1 MLTYEVLIN
10 INYLLFISYIKNNIS
25 NFRLIYIKNIII
37 NNVYILPIMI
47 EYVKNMSLFLKINYI
62 INIIRIISYC

>member
-47 EYVKNMSLFLKINYI
+47 EYVKNMILFLKINI
-62 INIIRIISYC
+62 ILLI